1 MNKSPMAPPGADC
14 DAVVNPQKP
23 RNIPDIGSLAVMA
36 ATRTDL
42 FLLADILPFDKNKFE
57 PIFISRRYDIPHGP
71 QVFSVTG
78 PFVGAPYAVMLLET
92 LIACGARRILF
103 LGWCGAV
110 SERVKIGDIILPTS
124 VVIDEGTS
132 RHYGADDGGRMPAL
146 FPLMSK
152 IRLILQKNNIDFYSG
167 AVWSTDAVFRETRSR
182 VAAYRQSGILAV
194 DMETSA
200 LCSVAKFRGV
210 DLGAL
215 LVVSDELSSLT
226 WRPGFKHKKFA
237 DGRKTACRVIRELV
251 FEVLTEMG
259 AGDSAQNHS

>member
-1 MNKSPMAPPGADC
+1 MPLPIENC

-23 RNIPDIGSLAVMA
+23 RNSPDIGSVAVMA

-42 FLLADILPFDKNKFE
+42 FLLADLLPFNKNEFE
-57 PIFISRRYDIPHGP
+57 RIFISRRYDIPHRPEG
-71 QVFSVTG
+71 FSVTS

-92 LIACGARRILF
+92 LIAWGARRILF

-110 SERVKIGDIILPTS
+110 SDRVKIGDIILPTS

-132 RHYGADDGGRMPAL
+132 KHYGANDSGRMPAS
-146 FPLMSK
+146 FPLVSR
-152 IRLILQKNNIDFYSG
+152 IRQILEKNNIEFHRG

-182 VAAYRQSGILAV
+182 VAAYQQSGILAV

-210 DLGAL
+210 DLGGI

-226 WRPGFKHKKFA
+226 WRPGFKHKQFA
-237 DGRKTACRVIRELV
+237 DGRKTACRVIRELI
-251 FEVLTEMG
+251 FEGLTEK
-259 AGDSAQNHS
+259 AP

>member
-1 MNKSPMAPPGADC
+1 MSKPQMPLCADNC
-14 DAVVNPQKP
+14 DAIVNPQKP
-23 RNIPDIGSLAVMA
+23 KNSPEIGSVAVMA
-36 ATRTDL
+36 ATRVDL
-42 FLLADILPFDKNKFE
+42 LLLGDLLPFNKNEFE
-57 PIFISRRYDIPHGP
+57 HLFISRMYVSRDRTDGFTI
-71 QVFSVTG
+71 TG
-78 PFVGAPYAVMLLET
+78 PFIGAPYAVMLLET

-110 SERVKIGDIILPTS
+110 SERVKIGDLILPTS

-132 RHYGADDGGRMPAL
+132 RHYGADASERMPAL
-146 FPLMSK
+146 FPLVSK
-152 IRLILQKNNIDFYSG
+152 IRLILQKNSIDFYSG

-226 WRPGFKHKKFA
+226 WHPGFKHKKFA
-237 DGRKTACRVIRELV
+237 DGRETACRVIRELV
-251 FEVLTEMG
+251 FEVLAEE
-259 AGDSAQNHS
+259 AP